1 MIPHDSKIVLRERGC
16 MRIPTSI
23 FLLAWLCGWAVGE
36 VFAGRGFIWMVQQI
50 LAGKAGGTEWISAIF
65 LTVWL
70 FFWTLGGFGAAV
82 ALVRGIAGSDEIE
95 ITPIEWRV
103 RRLVAGFGWTRVI
116 PVADIRA
123 VVLLPRGQLVAELAD
138 RDVEITRYGTT
149 EEKKAIASR
158 FVPRVNLDEE
168 LPRRWRA
175 VPEGDRLRIEPRA
188 VESPGCL
195 VICGLIAIGAAAPF
209 FFVDDLPRLVLLIP
223 AFFAAITIWGTFS
236 RRGWLVRA
244 GELASF
250 VTFPGWRREV
260 VYDRQSL
267 GVRSVLD
274 SEGDRSFI
282 LFATMNGKE
291 KTLFRELNDERP
303 ALRLGRFLARQAGWK
318 LKLESFE
325 PSLPGANR

>member
-1 MIPHDSKIVLRERGC
+1 MIPHESKVVLRERGC
-16 MRIPTSI
+16 MRIPESI

-65 LTVWL
+65 LAIWL
-70 FFWTLGGFGAAV
+70 TFWTLGGVGAAV

-95 ITPIEWRV
+95 FTPEEWRV
-103 RRLVAGFGWTRVI
+103 SRLVAGFGWTRSI

-123 VVLLPRGQLVAELAD
+123 VLLVQRGTLVAELAD
-138 RDVEITRYGTT
+138 RDIVLTRYGTK
-149 EEKKAIASR
+149 EEKQAIISR
-158 FVPRVNLDEE
+158 FTPRENLDEE

-188 VESPGCL
+188 VDSPGCL

-209 FFVDDLPRLVLLIP
+209 FFVDTLPRLGLLIP

-236 RRGWLVRA
+236 RRGWLVRR

-250 VTFPGWRREV
+250 VAFPGWRREV
-260 VYDRQSL
+260 VFDRQSL
-267 GVRSVLD
+267 IVRSSTD
-274 SEGDRSFI
+274 ADGDGTFTLI
-282 LFATMNGKE
+282 ATVNGKE
-291 KTLFRELNDERP
+291 RTLFWERNDERT
-303 ALRLGRFLARQAGWK
+303 AMRLGRFLVRQAGWRWNDPQ
-318 LKLESFE
+318 EFE
-325 PSLPGANR
+325 RGLRYRS